1 MTHPTR
7 GSTQGFEL
15 PGLTGFTF
23 QLALHGSRMQ
33 LEAPRWGGVEHLDG
47 AHARPA
53 TRGRPTLP
61 PALLLPGLSGLAA
74 SPESM
79 A

>member
-33 LEAPRWGGVEHLDG
+33 LEAPPVGRCG
-47 AHARPA
+47 APGWSPRK
-53 TRGRPTLP
+53 TGNTWPTN
-61 PALLLPGLSGLAA
+61 SAA
-74 SPESM
+74 SPAAAWAEWLGCV

>member
-33 LEAPRWGGVEHLDG
+33 LEARHGGQVWSTWME
-47 AHARPA
+47 
-53 TRGRPTLP
+53 PTQDRQHVADQLCRQP
-61 PALLLPGLSGLAA
+61 CCCLG
-74 SPESM
+74 
-79 A
+79 